1 MNHSNW
7 LASRH
12 SITEVTAEIKSEA
25 NAYSDYIKNSQF
37 ETMKV
42 FEREYNSGIGLT
54 KNIPITPLN
63 YNIPLNRLNENIPL
77 TLQT

>member
-1 MNHSNW
+1 
-7 LASRH
+7 
-12 SITEVTAEIKSEA
+12 
-25 NAYSDYIKNSQF
+25 
-37 ETMKV
+37 MKV